1 MTKWIVRADCWPPS
15 AVTRTGKTDVMA
27 GDIANPVQIINGKS
41 TNTTADTST
50 TTECVE
56 TLLATS
62 PFGPSNLALTTARSP
77 DLTTFRLSL
86 GLQYLSAIRNLEP
99 QTTGPA
105 RSQEAL

>member
-1 MTKWIVRADCWPPS
+1 FFHAWRSFRRPCKRSGRKCMVLRPKATRA
-15 AVTRTGKTDVMA
+15 
-27 GDIANPVQIINGKS
+27 KS

-105 RSQEAL
+105 RSQEAV

>member
-1 MTKWIVRADCWPPS
+1 MRERDSHP
-15 AVTRTGKTDVMA
+15 TRVSLITYRRGRYWRKA
-27 GDIANPVQIINGKS
+27 KRRKRKS
-41 TNTTADTST
+41 TNTTAETST